1 MLICFIGW
9 TVCSA
14 LYQDSGN
21 VGAGRAVIAFIWL
34 FSVSYAYAWSGL
46 LVAYTVEIM
55 PFKIRAKGL
64 ILMVMNFWV
73 QVALVINLY
82 VQPCWA
88 LIVESWDLSLDAW
101 NPSYHATLSEYS
113 EFSLTVPHT
122 DT

>member
-34 FSVSYAYAWSGL
+34 FSVSYALAWSGL

-64 ILMVMNFWV
+64 MVMNFWV
-73 QVALVINLY
+73 QVALVINQY
-82 VQPCWA
+82 VQPCCA

-101 NPSYHATLSEYS
+101 NPSYHVTLSEYS
-113 EFSLTVPHT
+113 ELSLTVPHT
-122 DT
+122 DM